1 MRTEQLW
8 ECLPAICVHTALT
21 MYRWC
26 VLTDR
31 LRLVGGKKSTRHGLG
46 YFSKIY
52 SHSHMYLFAAVM
64 MIVSQLSKK
73 RDNLRQE

>member
-8 ECLPAICVHTALT
+8 KCLAAICVHTALT

-31 LRLVGGKKSTRHGLG
+31 LRLVCVRACVCECSFGGVVGGAKDGFG
-46 YFSKIY
+46 YFSEIY
-52 SHSHMYLFAAVM
+52 SHSHM
-64 MIVSQLSKK
+64 
-73 RDNLRQE
+73 